1 MIARNDDYFSTFLR
15 NVYFRIRLPSD
26 GTREDYESIARAF
39 GGWHQSQPD
48 FAPWGISPEL
58 IGGYMEWQMSANG
71 LSGSTV
77 NKHRRTLRAI
87 IRVAM
92 RRKLLSID
100 LDEIPLAKQLK
111 KHPNAWWQAEL
122 EEMLAV
128 ARELPGRVGPWPM
141 KNWLPALMLTCL
153 STDWRISAVMQLK
166 TARTSI
172 KSRYAIS
179 TESKQHK
186 ERAAKLTEQCAEAL
200 SLIWDDS
207 RDEVFGDWPYDR
219 SGRQWKALNNLLG
232 RVIESAG
239 VPDIGRWHAFRKTA
253 TTMIADRLGRSEAAR
268 FAGHS
273 RQQVTDE
280 YYVDD
285 TKLTG
290 PSASDALPRLR
301 DVRKQQDEPANGSA

>member
-1 MIARNDDYFSTFLR
+1 MIARNDDYFSAFLTG
-15 NVYFRIRLPSD
+15 VYFRVRLPSQ

-39 GGWHQSQPD
+39 GEWHQSQPD
-48 FAPWGISPEL
+48 FRPWSITPEL
-58 IGGYMEWQMSANG
+58 IGGYMEWQMRSNA
-71 LSGSTV
+71 LQPPTV
-77 NKHRRTLRAI
+77 NKHRRTLRAVL
-87 IRVAM
+87 RVASK
-92 RRKLLSID
+92 RGLVSLD
-100 LDEIPLAKQLK
+100 LDEIPVAKELK
-111 KHPNAWWQAEL
+111 KHPNAWWQTEL

-141 KNWLPALMLTCL
+141 GHWVSALMLTCL

-166 TARTSI
+166 TARTSL

-200 SLIWDDS
+200 ALIWDDA
-207 RDEVFGDWPYDR
+207 REEVFGDWPYDR
-219 SGRQWKALNNLLG
+219 GNRQWKALNKVLE
-232 RVIESAG
+232 RVIASAG
-239 VPDIGRWHAFRKTA
+239 IPDIGRWHAFRKTA

-273 RQQVTDE
+273 RQQVTDD

-301 DVRKQQDEPANGSA
+301 DVRKPPLDPPEAA